1 MFKQRLC
8 KLLSSTLVLSML
20 FTATPNVTFADNDT
34 KNISDKYQSSDI
46 ELNDYSKGSESYTKT
61 RALAKEKIQTLLSK
75 YGAVS
80 AQYALIDNGKIEIS
94 GNGGVYS
101 KQDNKNLTKDNMYN
115 IASISKVFTTT
126 AVMKLVDEGKIK
138 LDTPVVN
145 YIPEFKMADDRY
157 KEITP
162 RMLLN
167 HSSGL
172 MGSTQ
177 KNSVLLGD
185 NDSYGHDNLLDNLK
199 TQRLKAKPGAF
210 SVYCNDGFSL
220 AEILVERVSGMS
232 FTNFLDKYINN
243 PLNLQNTKTP
253 ENSFDNSKLAKA
265 YVPYWEDAVPQDNLN
280 SIGAG
285 GLYSSAEN
293 LCTFAQTFMKK
304 SNGILSPASVKAME
318 NKEYLNGLWPEGED
332 SILGYGLGWDC
343 VNTYPFNQY
352 NLKALTKG
360 GDSPL
365 LFHSNLT
372 VLPDENMAVAVVSS
386 GGSSQLNE
394 VIGQEILLSA
404 LKEKGKI
411 KEIKPDKTFSK
422 PQQVKMPSYLKENSG
437 LYASSNMIKI
447 DVNDNGTLTLS
458 SPYIENGP
466 EDKYIYI
473 GQDKFVSEK
482 GNSCVKFVK
491 EKNNITYLHISSY
504 DNVPGL
510 GQTASVNYAAQ
521 KVSSNN
527 VSDSVKE
534 AWKKRG
540 EKGYYLVDEKYSS
553 QYYMLGSI
561 KAVLGLSDGTP
572 GFLANTKIVDEN
584 NSNAFIEIPGVM
596 GRDLSDIKLFKE
608 NGTEYLKFATQTYVS
623 EDSLTSLSSEKSYT
637 YQVDSNGYAKWYK
650 IGDDIANKKIEVN
663 LPQNS
668 SFAVYD
674 DKGIPVN
681 YSLVTKN
688 NRVRLPKG
696 GVIAFLGSPNAKFEV
711 TYQDE
716 VNANA
721 LTGTDRYETS
731 IKISQA
737 GWENAENAVLIND
750 SAIADALAATP
761 FAYKKDAPILLTGSS
776 QINEKT
782 LAELKRLKVK
792 NVYVI
797 GGEASVNEKSLDTI
811 KSDNISVSRI
821 SGNDRYETSLNLAK
835 ELKGISNVSK
845 ISVVNGEKGLADAVS
860 IGAAS
865 AQNDMPIILTNE
877 NSNITEINNLFKDK
891 KIDKSYIIGG
901 EYTVSKNIESKLKN
915 PQRISGS
922 TRNETNAKVIKEFY
936 KDSSISN
943 LYVAKNGINKQDDL
957 IDGLSVGVLAGKTK
971 SPVILVGNLLDY
983 SQKELFKT
991 MRFKSV
997 TQIGGNGNENS
1008 FKQIKD
1014 IA

>member
-1 MFKQRLC
+1 MFKQKLS

-20 FTATPNVTFADNDT
+20 FTAAPNITFADNT
-34 KNISDKYQSSDI
+34 KDNSEKYQSSDI
-46 ELNDYSKGSESYTKT
+46 ELHDYSKNSESYTKT
-61 RALAKEKIQTLLSK
+61 KALAKEKIQTLLSK

-101 KQDNKNLTKDNMYN
+101 KQDNKNLNKDNMYS
-115 IASISKVFTTT
+115 IASISKMFTTT
-126 AVMKLVDEGKIK
+126 AVMKLVDEGKIN
-138 LDTPVVN
+138 LDAPVVN

-172 MGSTQ
+172 MGSSF
-177 KNSVLLGD
+177 KNTILLGD
-185 NDSYGHDNLLDNLK
+185 NDSYGHDNFLK
-199 TQRLKAKPGAF
+199 ELQKQRLKAKPGAF
-210 SVYCNDGFSL
+210 SVYCNDGFTL

-253 ENSFDNSKLAKA
+253 ENSFDSSKLAKA

-280 SIGAG
+280 AIGAG

-293 LCTFAQTFMKK
+293 LCTFAQTFMKN

-360 GDSPL
+360 GDSL
-365 LFHSNLT
+365 LFHSNLI
-372 VLPDENMAVAVVSS
+372 VLPDENMAVAVLSS

-394 VIGQEILLSA
+394 IIGQEILLSA

-422 PQQVKMPSYLKENSG
+422 PQQVKMPSSLKENSG
-437 LYASSNMIKI
+437 LYASSNMIKV
-447 DVNDNGTLTLS
+447 DVNDNGTLTVS

-466 EDKYIYI
+466 EDKYVYI
-473 GQDKFVSEK
+473 GQDRFVSEK
-482 GNSCVKFVK
+482 GNSCLKFVK
-491 EKNNITYLHISSY
+491 EKNNITYLNMSSY
-504 DNVPGL
+504 DDVPGL
-510 GQTASVNYAAQ
+510 GQTASLYYVAQ
-521 KVSSNN
+521 KVDDNNISN
-527 VSDSVKE
+527 SVKE
-534 AWKKRG
+534 VWKKRNG
-540 EKGYYLVDEKYSS
+540 KGYYLVDEKYTS
-553 QYYMLGSI
+553 QSYMFGSV
-561 KAVLGLSDGTP
+561 KATLGLSDETP
-572 GFLANTKIVDEN
+572 GYIVNTKIIDEN
-584 NSNAFIEIPGVM
+584 NSNAFIEIPGVI
-596 GRDLSDIKLFKE
+596 GRDLSDIKLHKE
-608 NGTEYLKFATQTYVS
+608 NGTEYLSFGTLTYVS
-623 EDSLTSLSSEKSYT
+623 EDSITNLPAEKSFT
-637 YQVDSNGYAKWYK
+637 CELESNGYAKWYK

-696 GVIAFLGSPNAKFEV
+696 GVIVFLGSPNARFEV

-716 VNANA
+716 VNASA

-737 GWENAENAVLIND
+737 GWGTAENAVLIND

-761 FAYKKDAPILLTGSS
+761 FAYKKNAPILLTGSS

-792 NVYVI
+792 NVYVV
-797 GGEASVNEKSLDTI
+797 GGEASINEKSLDTI
-811 KSDNISVSRI
+811 KSNNISVSRI
-821 SGNDRYETSLNLAK
+821 SGSDRYQTSMNIAK
-835 ELKGISNVSK
+835 ELNNISNISK

-860 IGAAS
+860 IGAVS

-877 NSNITEINNLFKDK
+877 NSNITEINNLFKNK
-891 KIDKSYIIGG
+891 KIDKSYVIGG
-901 EYTVSKNIESKLKN
+901 EYTVSKNIESKLQN

-936 KDSSISN
+936 KDSKIDN
-943 LYVAKNGINKQDDL
+943 LYVAKNGMNKQDDL

-971 SPVILVGNLLDY
+971 SPVMLVGNSLDY
-983 SQKELFKT
+983 NQKELFKT

>member
-1 MFKQRLC
+1 MFKQKLS

-20 FTATPNVTFADNDT
+20 FTAAPNITFADNT
-34 KNISDKYQSSDI
+34 KDNSEKYQSSDI
-46 ELNDYSKGSESYTKT
+46 ELHDYSKNSESYTKT
-61 RALAKEKIQTLLSK
+61 KALAKEKIQTLLSK

-101 KQDNKNLTKDNMYN
+101 KQDNKNLNKDNMYS
-115 IASISKVFTTT
+115 IASISKMFTTT
-126 AVMKLVDEGKIK
+126 AVMKLVDEGKIN

-172 MGSTQ
+172 MGSSF
-177 KNSVLLGD
+177 KNTILLGD
-185 NDSYGHDNLLDNLK
+185 NDSYGHDNFLK
-199 TQRLKAKPGAF
+199 ELQKQRLKAKPGAF
-210 SVYCNDGFSL
+210 SVYCNDEFTL

-253 ENSFDNSKLAKA
+253 ENSFDSSKLAKA

-280 SIGAG
+280 AIGAG

-293 LCTFAQTFMKK
+293 LCTFAQTFMKN

-360 GDSPL
+360 GDSL
-365 LFHSNLT
+365 LFHSNLI
-372 VLPDENMAVAVVSS
+372 VLPDENMAVAVLSS

-394 VIGQEILLSA
+394 IIGQEILLSA

-422 PQQVKMPSYLKENSG
+422 PQQVKMPSSLKENSG
-437 LYASSNMIKI
+437 LYASSNMIKV
-447 DVNDNGTLTLS
+447 DVNDNGTLTVS

-466 EDKYIYI
+466 EDKYVYI
-473 GQDKFVSEK
+473 GQDRFVSEK
-482 GNSCVKFVK
+482 GNSCLKFVK
-491 EKNNITYLHISSY
+491 EKNNITYLNMSSY
-504 DNVPGL
+504 DDVPGL
-510 GQTASVNYAAQ
+510 GQTASLYYVAQ
-521 KVSSNN
+521 KVDDNNISN
-527 VSDSVKE
+527 SVKE
-534 AWKKRG
+534 VWKKRNG
-540 EKGYYLVDEKYSS
+540 KGYYLVDEKYTS
-553 QYYMLGSI
+553 QSYMFGSV
-561 KAVLGLSDGTP
+561 KATLGLSDETP
-572 GFLANTKIVDEN
+572 GYIVNTKIIDEN
-584 NSNAFIEIPGVM
+584 NSNAFIEIPGVI
-596 GRDLSDIKLFKE
+596 GRDLSDIKLHKE
-608 NGTEYLKFATQTYVS
+608 NGTEYLSFGTLTYVS
-623 EDSLTSLSSEKSYT
+623 EDSITNLPAEKSFT
-637 YQVDSNGYAKWYK
+637 CELESNGYAKWYK

-696 GVIAFLGSPNAKFEV
+696 GVIVFLGSPNARFEV

-716 VNANA
+716 VNASA

-737 GWENAENAVLIND
+737 GWETAENAVLIND

-761 FAYKKDAPILLTGSS
+761 FAYKKNAPILLTGSS

-792 NVYVI
+792 NVYVV
-797 GGEASVNEKSLDTI
+797 GGEASINEKSLDTI
-811 KSDNISVSRI
+811 KSNNISVSRI
-821 SGNDRYETSLNLAK
+821 SGSDRYQTSMNIAK
-835 ELKGISNVSK
+835 ELNNISNISK

-860 IGAAS
+860 IGAVS

-877 NSNITEINNLFKDK
+877 NSNITEINNLFKNK
-891 KIDKSYIIGG
+891 KIDKSYVIGG
-901 EYTVSKNIESKLKN
+901 EYTVSKNIESKLQN

-936 KDSSISN
+936 KDSKIDN
-943 LYVAKNGINKQDDL
+943 LYVAKNGMNKQNDL

-971 SPVILVGNLLDY
+971 SPVMLVGNSLDY
-983 SQKELFKT
+983 NQKELFKT

>member
-1 MFKQRLC
+1 
-8 KLLSSTLVLSML
+8 ML
-20 FTATPNVTFADNDT
+20 FTAAPNITFADNT
-34 KNISDKYQSSDI
+34 KDNSEKYQSSDI
-46 ELNDYSKGSESYTKT
+46 ELHDYSKNSESYTKT
-61 RALAKEKIQTLLSK
+61 KALAKEKIQTLLSK

-101 KQDNKNLTKDNMYN
+101 KQDNKNLNKDNMYS
-115 IASISKVFTTT
+115 IASISKMFTTT
-126 AVMKLVDEGKIK
+126 AVMKLVDEGKIN

-172 MGSTQ
+172 MGSSF
-177 KNSVLLGD
+177 KNTILLGD
-185 NDSYGHDNLLDNLK
+185 NDSYGHDNFLK
-199 TQRLKAKPGAF
+199 ELQKQRLKAKPGAF
-210 SVYCNDGFSL
+210 SVYCNDGFTL

-253 ENSFDNSKLAKA
+253 ENSFDSSKLAKA

-280 SIGAG
+280 AIGAG

-293 LCTFAQTFMKK
+293 LCTFAQTFMKN

-360 GDSPL
+360 GDSL
-365 LFHSNLT
+365 LFHSNLI
-372 VLPDENMAVAVVSS
+372 VLPDENMAVAVLSS

-394 VIGQEILLSA
+394 IIGQEILLSA

-422 PQQVKMPSYLKENSG
+422 PQQVKMPSSLKENSG
-437 LYASSNMIKI
+437 LYASSNMIKV
-447 DVNDNGTLTLS
+447 DVNDNGTLTVS

-466 EDKYIYI
+466 EDKYVYI
-473 GQDKFVSEK
+473 GQDRFVSEK
-482 GNSCVKFVK
+482 GNSCLKFVK
-491 EKNNITYLHISSY
+491 EKNNITYLNMSSY
-504 DNVPGL
+504 DDVPGL
-510 GQTASVNYAAQ
+510 GQTASLYYVAQ
-521 KVSSNN
+521 KVDDNNISN
-527 VSDSVKE
+527 SVKE
-534 AWKKRG
+534 VWKKRNG
-540 EKGYYLVDEKYSS
+540 KGYYLVDEKYTS
-553 QYYMLGSI
+553 QSYMFGSV
-561 KAVLGLSDGTP
+561 KATLGLSDETP
-572 GFLANTKIVDEN
+572 GYIVNTKIIDEN
-584 NSNAFIEIPGVM
+584 NSNAFIEIPGVI
-596 GRDLSDIKLFKE
+596 GRDLSDIKLHKE
-608 NGTEYLKFATQTYVS
+608 NGTEYLSFGTLTYVS
-623 EDSLTSLSSEKSYT
+623 EDSITNLPAEKSFT
-637 YQVDSNGYAKWYK
+637 CELESNGYAKWYK

-696 GVIAFLGSPNAKFEV
+696 GVIVFLGSPNARFEV

-716 VNANA
+716 VNASA

-737 GWENAENAVLIND
+737 GWGTAENAVLIND

-761 FAYKKDAPILLTGSS
+761 FAYKKNAPILLTGSS

-792 NVYVI
+792 NVYVV
-797 GGEASVNEKSLDTI
+797 GGEASINEKSLDTI
-811 KSDNISVSRI
+811 KSNNISVSRI
-821 SGNDRYETSLNLAK
+821 SGSDRYQTSMNIAK
-835 ELKGISNVSK
+835 ELNNISNISK

-860 IGAAS
+860 IGAVS

-877 NSNITEINNLFKDK
+877 NSNITEINNLFKNK
-891 KIDKSYIIGG
+891 KIDKSYVIGG
-901 EYTVSKNIESKLKN
+901 EYTVSKNIESKLQN

-936 KDSSISN
+936 KDSKIDN
-943 LYVAKNGINKQDDL
+943 LYVAKNGMNKQDDL

-971 SPVILVGNLLDY
+971 SPVMLVGNSLDY
-983 SQKELFKT
+983 NQKELFKT

>member
-1 MFKQRLC
+1 MFKQKLS

-20 FTATPNVTFADNDT
+20 FTAAPNITFADNT
-34 KNISDKYQSSDI
+34 KDNSEKYQSSDI
-46 ELNDYSKGSESYTKT
+46 ELHDYSKNSESYTKT
-61 RALAKEKIQTLLSK
+61 KALAKEKIQTLLSK

-101 KQDNKNLTKDNMYN
+101 KQDNKNLNKDNMYS
-115 IASISKVFTTT
+115 IASISKMFTTT
-126 AVMKLVDEGKIK
+126 AVMKLVDEGKIN

-172 MGSTQ
+172 MGSSF
-177 KNSVLLGD
+177 KNTILLGD
-185 NDSYGHDNLLDNLK
+185 NDSYGHDNFLK
-199 TQRLKAKPGAF
+199 ELQKQRLKAKPGAF
-210 SVYCNDGFSL
+210 SVYCNDGFTL

-253 ENSFDNSKLAKA
+253 ENSFDSSKLAKA

-280 SIGAG
+280 AIGAG

-293 LCTFAQTFMKK
+293 LCTFAQTFMKN

-360 GDSPL
+360 GDSL
-365 LFHSNLT
+365 LFHSNLI
-372 VLPDENMAVAVVSS
+372 VLPDENMAVAVLSS

-394 VIGQEILLSA
+394 IIGQEILLSA

-422 PQQVKMPSYLKENSG
+422 PQQVKMPSSLKENSG
-437 LYASSNMIKI
+437 LYASSNMIKV
-447 DVNDNGTLTLS
+447 DVNDNGTLTVS

-466 EDKYIYI
+466 EDKYVYI
-473 GQDKFVSEK
+473 GQDRFVSEK
-482 GNSCVKFVK
+482 GNSCLKFVK
-491 EKNNITYLHISSY
+491 EKNNITYLNMSSY
-504 DNVPGL
+504 DDVPGL
-510 GQTASVNYAAQ
+510 GQTASLYYVAQ
-521 KVSSNN
+521 KVDDNNISN
-527 VSDSVKE
+527 SVKE
-534 AWKKRG
+534 VWKKRNG
-540 EKGYYLVDEKYSS
+540 KGYYLVDEKYTS
-553 QYYMLGSI
+553 QSYMFGSV
-561 KAVLGLSDGTP
+561 KATLGLSDETP
-572 GFLANTKIVDEN
+572 GYIVNTKIIDEN
-584 NSNAFIEIPGVM
+584 NSNAFIEIPGVI
-596 GRDLSDIKLFKE
+596 GRDLSDIKLHKE
-608 NGTEYLKFATQTYVS
+608 NGTEYLSFGTLTYVS
-623 EDSLTSLSSEKSYT
+623 EDSITNLPAEKSFT
-637 YQVDSNGYAKWYK
+637 CELESNGYAKWYK

-696 GVIAFLGSPNAKFEV
+696 GVIVFLGSPNARFEV

-716 VNANA
+716 VNASA

-737 GWENAENAVLIND
+737 GWETAENAVLIND

-761 FAYKKDAPILLTGSS
+761 FAYKKNAPILLTGSS

-792 NVYVI
+792 NVYVV
-797 GGEASVNEKSLDTI
+797 GGEASINEKSLDTI
-811 KSDNISVSRI
+811 KSNNISVSRI
-821 SGNDRYETSLNLAK
+821 SGSDRYQTSMNIAK
-835 ELKGISNVSK
+835 ELNNISNISK

-860 IGAAS
+860 IGAVS

-877 NSNITEINNLFKDK
+877 NSNITEINNLFKNK
-891 KIDKSYIIGG
+891 KIDKSYVIGG
-901 EYTVSKNIESKLKN
+901 EYTVSKNIESKLQN

-936 KDSSISN
+936 KDSKIDN
-943 LYVAKNGINKQDDL
+943 LYVAKNGMNKQNDL

-971 SPVILVGNLLDY
+971 SPVMLVGNSLDY
-983 SQKELFKT
+983 NQKELFKT

>member
-1 MFKQRLC
+1 MFKQKLS

-20 FTATPNVTFADNDT
+20 FTAAPNITFADNT
-34 KNISDKYQSSDI
+34 KDNSEKYQSSDI
-46 ELNDYSKGSESYTKT
+46 ELHDYSKNSESYTKT
-61 RALAKEKIQTLLSK
+61 KALAKEKIQTLLSK

-101 KQDNKNLTKDNMYN
+101 KQDNKNLNKDNMYS
-115 IASISKVFTTT
+115 IASISKMFTTT
-126 AVMKLVDEGKIK
+126 AVMKLVDEGKIN

-172 MGSTQ
+172 MGSSF
-177 KNSVLLGD
+177 KNTILLGD
-185 NDSYGHDNLLDNLK
+185 NDSYGHDNFLK
-199 TQRLKAKPGAF
+199 ELQKQRLKAKPGAF
-210 SVYCNDGFSL
+210 SVYCNDGFTL

-253 ENSFDNSKLAKA
+253 ENSFDSSKLAKA

-280 SIGAG
+280 AIGAG

-293 LCTFAQTFMKK
+293 LCTFAQTFMKN

-360 GDSPL
+360 GDSL
-365 LFHSNLT
+365 LFHSNLI
-372 VLPDENMAVAVVSS
+372 VLPDENMAVAVLSS

-394 VIGQEILLSA
+394 IIGQEILLSA

-422 PQQVKMPSYLKENSG
+422 PQQVKMPSSLKENSG
-437 LYASSNMIKI
+437 LYASSNMIKV
-447 DVNDNGTLTLS
+447 DVNDNGTLTVS

-466 EDKYIYI
+466 EDKYVYI
-473 GQDKFVSEK
+473 GQDRFVSEK
-482 GNSCVKFVK
+482 GNSCLKFVK
-491 EKNNITYLHISSY
+491 EKNNITYLNMSSY
-504 DNVPGL
+504 DDVPGL
-510 GQTASVNYAAQ
+510 GQTASLYYVAQ
-521 KVSSNN
+521 KVDDNNISN
-527 VSDSVKE
+527 SVKE
-534 AWKKRG
+534 VWKKRNG
-540 EKGYYLVDEKYSS
+540 KGYYLVDEKYTS
-553 QYYMLGSI
+553 QSYMFGSV
-561 KAVLGLSDGTP
+561 KATLGLSDETP
-572 GFLANTKIVDEN
+572 GYIVNTKIIDEN
-584 NSNAFIEIPGVM
+584 NSNAFIEIPGVI
-596 GRDLSDIKLFKE
+596 GRDLSDIKLHKE
-608 NGTEYLKFATQTYVS
+608 NGTEYLSFGTLTYVS
-623 EDSLTSLSSEKSYT
+623 EDSITNLPAEKSFT
-637 YQVDSNGYAKWYK
+637 CELESNGYAKWYK

-696 GVIAFLGSPNAKFEV
+696 GVIVFLGSPNARFEV

-716 VNANA
+716 VNASA

-737 GWENAENAVLIND
+737 GWGTAENAVLIND

-761 FAYKKDAPILLTGSS
+761 FAYKKNAPILLTGSS

-792 NVYVI
+792 NVYVV
-797 GGEASVNEKSLDTI
+797 GGEASINEKSLDTI
-811 KSDNISVSRI
+811 KSNNISVSRI
-821 SGNDRYETSLNLAK
+821 SGSDRYQTSMNIAK
-835 ELKGISNVSK
+835 ELNNISNISK

-860 IGAAS
+860 IGAVS

-877 NSNITEINNLFKDK
+877 NSNITEINNLFKNK
-891 KIDKSYIIGG
+891 KIDKSYVIGG
-901 EYTVSKNIESKLKN
+901 EYTVSKNIESKLQN

-936 KDSSISN
+936 KDSKIDN
-943 LYVAKNGINKQDDL
+943 LYVAKNGMNKQDDL

-971 SPVILVGNLLDY
+971 SPVMLVGNSLDY
-983 SQKELFKT
+983 NQKELFKT

>member
-1 MFKQRLC
+1 MFKQRLS

-20 FTATPNVTFADNDT
+20 FTAAPNITFADNT
-34 KNISDKYQSSDI
+34 KDNSEKYQSSDI
-46 ELNDYSKGSESYTKT
+46 ELHDYSKNAESYTKT
-61 RALAKEKIQTLLSK
+61 KALAKEKIQTLLSK

-101 KQDNKNLTKDNMYN
+101 KQDNKNLNRDNMYS
-115 IASISKVFTTT
+115 IASISKMFTTT
-126 AVMKLVDEGKIK
+126 AVMKLVDDGKLN
-138 LDTPVVN
+138 LDTPVVK

-172 MGSTQ
+172 MGSSF
-177 KNSVLLGD
+177 KNTILLAD
-185 NDSYGHDNLLDNLK
+185 NDSYGHDNFLK
-199 TQRLKAKPGAF
+199 ELQKQRLKAKPGAF
-210 SVYCNDGFSL
+210 SVYCNDGFTL

-243 PLNLQNTKTP
+243 PLNLQNTKTT
-253 ENSFDNSKLAKA
+253 ENSFDSSKLAKA

-280 SIGAG
+280 AIGAG

-293 LCTFAQTFMKK
+293 LCTFAQTFMKN

-360 GDSPL
+360 GDSL
-365 LFHSNLT
+365 LFHSNLI
-372 VLPDENMAVAVVSS
+372 VLPDENMAVAVLSS

-394 VIGQEILLSA
+394 IIGQEILLSA

-422 PQQVKMPSYLKENSG
+422 PQQVKMPSSLKENSG
-437 LYASSNMIKI
+437 LYASSNMIKV
-447 DVNDNGTLTLS
+447 DVNDNGTLTVS

-466 EDKYIYI
+466 EDKYVYI
-473 GQDKFVSEK
+473 GQDRFVSEK
-482 GNSCVKFVK
+482 GNSCLKFVK
-491 EKNNITYLHISSY
+491 EKNNITYLNMSSY
-504 DNVPGL
+504 DDVPGL
-510 GQTASVNYAAQ
+510 GQTASLYYVAQ
-521 KVSSNN
+521 KVDDNNISN
-527 VSDSVKE
+527 SVKE
-534 AWKKRG
+534 VWKKRSG
-540 EKGYYLVDEKYSS
+540 KGYYLVDEKYTS
-553 QYYMLGSI
+553 QSYMFGSV
-561 KAVLGLSDGTP
+561 KASFSLSDETP
-572 GFLANTKIVDEN
+572 GYIVNTKIMDEN
-584 NSNAFIEIPGVM
+584 NSNAFIEIPGVI
-596 GRDLSDIKLFKE
+596 GRDLSDIKLHKE
-608 NGTEYLKFATQTYVS
+608 NGTEYLSFGTLTYVS
-623 EDSLTSLSSEKSYT
+623 EDSITNLPAEKSFT
-637 YQVDSNGYAKWYK
+637 CELESNGYAKWYK

-668 SFAVYD
+668 AFAVYD
-674 DKGIPVN
+674 DKGVPVN

-696 GVIAFLGSPNAKFEV
+696 GVIVFLGSPNARFEV

-716 VNANA
+716 VNASA

-761 FAYKKDAPILLTGSS
+761 FAYKKNAPILLTGSS

-792 NVYVI
+792 NVYVV
-797 GGEASVNEKSLDTI
+797 GGEASINEKSLDTI
-811 KSDNISVSRI
+811 KSNNISVSRI
-821 SGNDRYETSLNLAK
+821 SGSDRYQTSMNIAK
-835 ELKGISNVSK
+835 ELNNISNISK

-860 IGAAS
+860 IGAVS
-865 AQNDMPIILTNE
+865 AQNNMPIILTNE
-877 NSNITEINNLFKDK
+877 NSNITEINNLFKNK
-891 KIDKSYIIGG
+891 KIDKSYVIGG
-901 EYTVSKNIESKLKN
+901 EYTVSKNIESKLQN

-936 KDSSISN
+936 KDSKIDN
-943 LYVAKNGINKQDDL
+943 LYVAKNGMNKQDDL

-971 SPVILVGNLLDY
+971 SPVMLVGNSLDY
-983 SQKELFKT
+983 NQKELFKT

-1008 FKQIKD
+1008 FKQIKE

>member
-1 MFKQRLC
+1 MFKQRLS

-20 FTATPNVTFADNDT
+20 FTAAPNITFADNT
-34 KNISDKYQSSDI
+34 KDNSEKYQSSDI
-46 ELNDYSKGSESYTKT
+46 ELHDYSKNSESYTKT
-61 RALAKEKIQTLLSK
+61 KALAKEKIQTLLSK

-101 KQDNKNLTKDNMYN
+101 KQDNKNLNKDNMYS
-115 IASISKVFTTT
+115 IASISKMFTTT
-126 AVMKLVDEGKIK
+126 AVMKLVDDGKLN
-138 LDTPVVN
+138 LDTPVVK

-172 MGSTQ
+172 MGSSF
-177 KNSVLLGD
+177 KNTILLAD
-185 NDSYGHDNLLDNLK
+185 NDSYGHDNFLK
-199 TQRLKAKPGAF
+199 ELQKQRLKAKPGAF
-210 SVYCNDGFSL
+210 SVYCNDGFTL

-243 PLNLQNTKTP
+243 PLNLQNTKTT
-253 ENSFDNSKLAKA
+253 ENSFDSSKLAKA

-280 SIGAG
+280 AIGAG

-293 LCTFAQTFMKK
+293 LCTFAQTFMKN

-360 GDSPL
+360 GDSL
-365 LFHSNLT
+365 LFHSNLI
-372 VLPDENMAVAVVSS
+372 VLPDENMAVAVLSS

-394 VIGQEILLSA
+394 IIGQEILLSA

-422 PQQVKMPSYLKENSG
+422 PQQVKMPSSLKENSG
-437 LYASSNMIKI
+437 LYASSNMIKV
-447 DVNDNGTLTLS
+447 DVNDNGTLTVS

-466 EDKYIYI
+466 EDKYVYI
-473 GQDKFVSEK
+473 GQDRFVSEK
-482 GNSCVKFVK
+482 GNSCLKFVK
-491 EKNNITYLHISSY
+491 EKNNITYLNMSSY
-504 DNVPGL
+504 DDVPGL
-510 GQTASVNYAAQ
+510 GQTASLYYVAQ
-521 KVSSNN
+521 KVDDNNISN
-527 VSDSVKE
+527 SVKE
-534 AWKKRG
+534 VWKKRNG
-540 EKGYYLVDEKYSS
+540 KGYYLVDEKYTS
-553 QYYMLGSI
+553 QSYMFGSV
-561 KAVLGLSDGTP
+561 KATLGLSDETP
-572 GFLANTKIVDEN
+572 GYIVNTKIIDEN
-584 NSNAFIEIPGVM
+584 NSNAFIEIPGVI
-596 GRDLSDIKLFKE
+596 GRDLSDIKLYKE
-608 NGTEYLKFATQTYVS
+608 NGTEYLSFATQTYVS
-623 EDSLTSLSSEKSYT
+623 EDSITNLSAEKSFT
-637 YQVDSNGYAKWYK
+637 CELASNGYAKWYK
-650 IGDDIANKKIEVN
+650 IGNDIANKKIEVN

-674 DKGIPVN
+674 DKGVPVN

-696 GVIAFLGSPNAKFEV
+696 GVIVFLGSPNARFEV

-716 VNANA
+716 VNASA

-761 FAYKKDAPILLTGSS
+761 FAYKKNAPILLTGSS

-792 NVYVI
+792 NVYVV
-797 GGEASVNEKSLDTI
+797 GGEASINEKSLDTI
-811 KSDNISVSRI
+811 KSNNISVSRI
-821 SGNDRYETSLNLAK
+821 SGSDRYQTSMNIAK
-835 ELKGISNVSK
+835 ELNNISNISK

-860 IGAAS
+860 IGAVS

-877 NSNITEINNLFKDK
+877 NSNITEINNLFKNK
-891 KIDKSYIIGG
+891 KIDKSYVIGG
-901 EYTVSKNIESKLKN
+901 EYTVSKNIENKLQN

-936 KDSSISN
+936 KDSKIDN
-943 LYVAKNGINKQDDL
+943 LYVAKNGMNKQDDL

-971 SPVILVGNLLDY
+971 SLVMLVGNSLDY
-983 SQKELFKT
+983 NQKELFKT

-1008 FKQIKD
+1008 FKQIKE

>member
-1 MFKQRLC
+1 MFKQRLS

-20 FTATPNVTFADNDT
+20 FTAAPNITFADNT
-34 KNISDKYQSSDI
+34 KDNSKKYQSSDI
-46 ELNDYSKGSESYTKT
+46 ELHDYSKNAESYTKT
-61 RALAKEKIQTLLSK
+61 KALAKEKIQTLLSK

-101 KQDNKNLTKDNMYN
+101 KQDNKNLNKDNMYS
-115 IASISKVFTTT
+115 IASISKMFTTT
-126 AVMKLVDEGKIK
+126 AVMKLVDDGKLN
-138 LDTPVVN
+138 LDTPVVK

-172 MGSTQ
+172 MGSSF
-177 KNSVLLGD
+177 KNTILLAD
-185 NDSYGHDNLLDNLK
+185 NDSYGHDNFLK
-199 TQRLKAKPGAF
+199 ELQKQRLKAKPGAF
-210 SVYCNDGFSL
+210 SVYCNDGFTL

-253 ENSFDNSKLAKA
+253 ENSFDSSKLAKA

-280 SIGAG
+280 AIGAG

-293 LCTFAQTFMKK
+293 LCTFAQTFMKN

-360 GDSPL
+360 GDSL
-365 LFHSNLT
+365 LFHSNLI
-372 VLPDENMAVAVVSS
+372 VLPDENMAVAVLSS

-394 VIGQEILLSA
+394 IIGQEILLSA

-422 PQQVKMPSYLKENSG
+422 PQQVKMPSSLKENSG
-437 LYASSNMIKI
+437 LYASSNMIKV
-447 DVNDNGTLTLS
+447 DVNDNGTLTVS

-466 EDKYIYI
+466 EDKYVYI
-473 GQDKFVSEK
+473 GQDRFVSEK
-482 GNSCVKFVK
+482 GNSCLKFVK
-491 EKNNITYLHISSY
+491 EKNNITYLNMSSY
-504 DNVPGL
+504 DDVPGL
-510 GQTASVNYAAQ
+510 GQTASLYYVAQ
-521 KVSSNN
+521 KIDDNNISN
-527 VSDSVKE
+527 SVKE
-534 AWKKRG
+534 AWKKRNG
-540 EKGYYLVDEKYSS
+540 KDYYLVDEKYTS
-553 QYYMLGSI
+553 QSYMFGSV
-561 KAVLGLSDGTP
+561 KATLALSDETP
-572 GFLANTKIVDEN
+572 GYIVNTKIMDEN
-584 NSNAFIEIPGVM
+584 NSNAFIEIPGVI
-596 GRDLSDIKLFKE
+596 GRDLSDIKLHKE
-608 NGTEYLKFATQTYVS
+608 NGTEYLSFGTLTYVS
-623 EDSLTSLSSEKSYT
+623 EDSITNLPAEKSFT
-637 YQVDSNGYAKWYK
+637 CELESNGYAKWYK

-668 SFAVYD
+668 AFAVYD
-674 DKGIPVN
+674 DKGVPVN

-696 GVIAFLGSPNAKFEV
+696 GVIVFLGSPNARFEV

-716 VNANA
+716 VNASE

-761 FAYKKDAPILLTGSS
+761 FAYKKNAPILLTGSS

-792 NVYVI
+792 NVYVV
-797 GGEASVNEKSLDTI
+797 GGEASINEKSLDTI
-811 KSDNISVSRI
+811 KSNNISVSRI
-821 SGNDRYETSLNLAK
+821 SGSDRYQTSMNIAK
-835 ELKGISNVSK
+835 ELNNISNISK

-860 IGAAS
+860 IGAVS

-877 NSNITEINNLFKDK
+877 NSNITEINNLFKNK
-891 KIDKSYIIGG
+891 KIDKSYVIGG
-901 EYTVSKNIESKLKN
+901 EYTVSKNIESKLQN

-936 KDSSISN
+936 KDSKIDN
-943 LYVAKNGINKQDDL
+943 LYVAKNGMNKQDDL

-971 SPVILVGNLLDY
+971 SPVMLVGNSLDY
-983 SQKELFKT
+983 NQKELFKT

-1008 FKQIKD
+1008 FKQIKE

>member
-1 MFKQRLC
+1 MFKQKLS

-20 FTATPNVTFADNDT
+20 FTAAPNITFADNT
-34 KNISDKYQSSDI
+34 KDNSEKYQSSDI
-46 ELNDYSKGSESYTKT
+46 ELHDYSKNSESYTKT
-61 RALAKEKIQTLLSK
+61 KALAKEKIQTLLSK

-101 KQDNKNLTKDNMYN
+101 KQDNKNLNKDNMYS
-115 IASISKVFTTT
+115 IASISKMFTTT
-126 AVMKLVDEGKIK
+126 AVMKLVDEGKIN

-172 MGSTQ
+172 MGSSF
-177 KNSVLLGD
+177 KNTILLGD
-185 NDSYGHDNLLDNLK
+185 NDSYGHDNFLK
-199 TQRLKAKPGAF
+199 ELQKQRLKAKPGAF
-210 SVYCNDGFSL
+210 SVYCNDGFTL

-253 ENSFDNSKLAKA
+253 ENSFDSSKLAKA

-280 SIGAG
+280 AIGAG

-293 LCTFAQTFMKK
+293 LCTFAQTFMKN

-318 NKEYLNGLWPEGED
+318 NKEYLNGLWPEGEY

-360 GDSPL
+360 GDSL
-365 LFHSNLT
+365 LFHSNLI
-372 VLPDENMAVAVVSS
+372 VLPDENMAVAVLSS

-394 VIGQEILLSA
+394 IIGQEILLSA

-422 PQQVKMPSYLKENSG
+422 PQQVKMPSSLKENSG
-437 LYASSNMIKI
+437 LYASSNMIKV
-447 DVNDNGTLTLS
+447 DVNDNGTLTVS

-466 EDKYIYI
+466 EDKYVYI
-473 GQDKFVSEK
+473 GQDRFVSEK
-482 GNSCVKFVK
+482 GNSCLKFVK
-491 EKNNITYLHISSY
+491 EKNNITYLNMSSY
-504 DNVPGL
+504 DDVPGL
-510 GQTASVNYAAQ
+510 GQTASLYYVAQ
-521 KVSSNN
+521 KVDDNNISN
-527 VSDSVKE
+527 SVKE
-534 AWKKRG
+534 VWKKRNG
-540 EKGYYLVDEKYSS
+540 KGYYLVDEKYTS
-553 QYYMLGSI
+553 QSYMFGSV
-561 KAVLGLSDGTP
+561 KATLGLSDETP
-572 GFLANTKIVDEN
+572 GYIVNTKIIDEN
-584 NSNAFIEIPGVM
+584 NSNAFIEIPGVI
-596 GRDLSDIKLFKE
+596 GRDLSDIKLHKE
-608 NGTEYLKFATQTYVS
+608 NGTEYLSFGTLTYVS
-623 EDSLTSLSSEKSYT
+623 EDSITNLPAEKSFT
-637 YQVDSNGYAKWYK
+637 CELESNGYAKWYK

-696 GVIAFLGSPNAKFEV
+696 GVIVFLGSPNARFEV

-716 VNANA
+716 VNASA

-737 GWENAENAVLIND
+737 GWGTAENAVLIND

-761 FAYKKDAPILLTGSS
+761 FAYKKNAPILLTGSS

-792 NVYVI
+792 NVYVV
-797 GGEASVNEKSLDTI
+797 GGEASINEKSLDTI
-811 KSDNISVSRI
+811 KSNNISVSRI
-821 SGNDRYETSLNLAK
+821 SGSDRYQTSMNIAK
-835 ELKGISNVSK
+835 ELNNISNISK

-860 IGAAS
+860 IGAVS

-877 NSNITEINNLFKDK
+877 NSNITEINNLFKNK
-891 KIDKSYIIGG
+891 KIDKSYVIGG
-901 EYTVSKNIESKLKN
+901 EYTVSKNIESKLQN

-936 KDSSISN
+936 KDSKIDN
-943 LYVAKNGINKQDDL
+943 LYVAKNGMNKQDDL

-971 SPVILVGNLLDY
+971 SPVMLVGNSLDY
-983 SQKELFKT
+983 NQKELFKT

>member
-1 MFKQRLC
+1 MFKQKLS

-20 FTATPNVTFADNDT
+20 FTAAPNITFADNT
-34 KNISDKYQSSDI
+34 KDNSEKYQSSDI
-46 ELNDYSKGSESYTKT
+46 ELHDYSKNSESYTKT
-61 RALAKEKIQTLLSK
+61 KALAKEKIQTLLSK

-101 KQDNKNLTKDNMYN
+101 KQDNKNLNKDNMYS
-115 IASISKVFTTT
+115 IASISKMFTTT
-126 AVMKLVDEGKIK
+126 AVMKLVDEGKIN

-172 MGSTQ
+172 MGSSF
-177 KNSVLLGD
+177 KNTILLGD
-185 NDSYGHDNLLDNLK
+185 NDSYGHDNFLK
-199 TQRLKAKPGAF
+199 ELQKQRLKAKPGAF
-210 SVYCNDGFSL
+210 SVYCNDGFTL

-253 ENSFDNSKLAKA
+253 ENSFDSSKLAKA

-280 SIGAG
+280 AIGAG

-293 LCTFAQTFMKK
+293 LCTFAQTFMKN

-360 GDSPL
+360 GDSL
-365 LFHSNLT
+365 LFHSNLI
-372 VLPDENMAVAVVSS
+372 VLPDENMAVAVLSS

-394 VIGQEILLSA
+394 IIGQEILLSA

-422 PQQVKMPSYLKENSG
+422 PQQVKMPSSLKENSG
-437 LYASSNMIKI
+437 LYASSNMIKV
-447 DVNDNGTLTLS
+447 DVNDNGTLTVS

-466 EDKYIYI
+466 EDKYVYI
-473 GQDKFVSEK
+473 GQDRFVSEK
-482 GNSCVKFVK
+482 GNSCLKFVK
-491 EKNNITYLHISSY
+491 EKNNITYLNMSSY
-504 DNVPGL
+504 DDVPGL
-510 GQTASVNYAAQ
+510 GQTASLYYVAQ
-521 KVSSNN
+521 KVDDNNISN
-527 VSDSVKE
+527 SVKE
-534 AWKKRG
+534 VWKKRNG
-540 EKGYYLVDEKYSS
+540 KGYYLVDEKYTS
-553 QYYMLGSI
+553 QSYMFGSV
-561 KAVLGLSDGTP
+561 KATLGLSDETP
-572 GFLANTKIVDEN
+572 GYIVNTKIIDEN
-584 NSNAFIEIPGVM
+584 NSNAFIEIPGVI
-596 GRDLSDIKLFKE
+596 GRDLSDIKLHKE
-608 NGTEYLKFATQTYVS
+608 NGTEYLSFGTLTYVS
-623 EDSLTSLSSEKSYT
+623 EDSITNLPAEKSFT
-637 YQVDSNGYAKWYK
+637 CELESNGYAKWYK

-696 GVIAFLGSPNAKFEV
+696 GVIVFLGSPNARFEV

-716 VNANA
+716 VNASA

-737 GWENAENAVLIND
+737 GWETAENAVLIND

-761 FAYKKDAPILLTGSS
+761 FAYKKNAPILLTGSS

-792 NVYVI
+792 NVYVV
-797 GGEASVNEKSLDTI
+797 GGEASINEKSLDTI
-811 KSDNISVSRI
+811 KSNNISVSRI
-821 SGNDRYETSLNLAK
+821 SGSDRYQTSMNIAK
-835 ELKGISNVSK
+835 ELNNISNISK

-860 IGAAS
+860 IGAVS

-877 NSNITEINNLFKDK
+877 NSNITEINNLFKNK
-891 KIDKSYIIGG
+891 KIDKSYVIGG
-901 EYTVSKNIESKLKN
+901 EYTVSKNIESKLQN

-936 KDSSISN
+936 KDSKIDN
-943 LYVAKNGINKQDDL
+943 LYVAKNGMNKQDDL

-971 SPVILVGNLLDY
+971 SPVMLVGNSLDY
-983 SQKELFKT
+983 NQKELFKT